1 MYVFSF
7 TLDYMDQLCGSTLT
21 IDSKLPSIRLDLTRY
36 SKYNNN
42 MRCTLTVK
50 ASNIS
55 AKYPTRLLLVFR
67 EIDIKG
73 SDFFGCSTDV
83 LYVYDGNSS
92 SAPSVKGKN

>member
-1 MYVFSF
+1 
-7 TLDYMDQLCGSTLT
+7 MDQRCGSTLT
-21 IDSKLPSIRLDLTRY
+21 IDSSLPSIRLDLTRY
-36 SKYNNN
+36 SKYSNK
-42 MRCTLTVK
+42 MHCTLTVK

-73 SDFFGCSTDV
+73 SDFFGCSSNDDV